1 MSLSLNGRHLKPK
14 IPLCPPPPPLQLS
27 RFQYT
32 AKNEKFGDFTLQ
44 VTRKYICS
52 AYEGLKNTFRI
63 NLRNEHDL
71 LYFKHSGFTLALIFM
86 V

>member
-32 AKNEKFGDFTLQ
+32 AKNENSGILHCKLQ
-44 VTRKYICS
+44 ESTYV
-52 AYEGLKNTFRI
+52 
-63 NLRNEHDL
+63 L
-71 LYFKHSGFTLALIFM
+71 LMK

>member
-14 IPLCPPPPPLQLS
+14 IPLCPPPPLHYSFPGFNTQLKMKI
-27 RFQYT
+27 RGF
-32 AKNEKFGDFTLQ
+32 
-44 VTRKYICS
+44 YIASYKKVHMFC
-52 AYEGLKNTFRI
+52 L

-71 LYFKHSGFTLALIFM
+71 LYLKHGGFTLALIFM